1 MSDSNTIL
9 PTAQING
16 LEQGLDNE
24 LAALEGALDSQVYLE
39 NLPIIGTQL
48 GAAFKQGQAALKKFS
63 VLEANVKQALT
74 NLNNL
79 PNATLGNLQSAING
93 AVSNAGFANTVL
105 TTLDNGSLTL
115 KFNNSANATFNEAL
129 GSNFGLPGL
138 NFDTSGSASTTV
150 GYNLALNATVDA
162 SGNFFLSTPNAAPAL
177 SLTLGVTAPNFTASA
192 SLGSSDATL
201 GFLKFNAADKGSNL
215 QGTFGI
221 DTSGNAKFNGS
232 ANLDVALGS
241 NMGSA
246 ALPSVSA
253 ELVGGWSFSDSI
265 VDASNQASFGN
276 TPSISLNHVSYD
288 FGTFVNKFIEPILN
302 EIAPIL
308 APIEKALSV
317 FDTPLD
323 FLGGGTIDNGND
335 GLLGTLWHQ
344 LDVAGAVNASGNDI
358 PDGEITLVDLL
369 KLATGANLAPM
380 VNFLT
385 TVSDIV
391 KWAAALN
398 GSTVGSAMT
407 YDLGSFSIPNDIRAA
422 NFDISQIAPIITGA
436 QDLPTFLAGLSNP
449 PATPGAPLTPTQ
461 ALQALLNPVG
471 SNLLSFP
478 IISNPASA
486 LQFLL
491 GGTADL
497 FDANFLVTP
506 VSFGSIDPATGNPT
520 SLVNL
525 LPPINLSPIPLVNF
539 DLTLQAALQ
548 ATVGLNFGYDTSG
561 LTAFKNGNFADPSK
575 ILNGLFVEDP
585 IQNGVTEPVAQISGA
600 VQLGVEA
607 SALIAS
613 IGGGGNIGGSLSL
626 SFSQPGKNYLNVL
639 ANKISNQGALSIFDA
654 SGRVT
659 AGFQAVVKALGASL
673 WTYNSPRIELASFD
687 TGAGKAGSGIPNAT
701 TWVGPVGGDFETKAN
716 WNPTFATINGTVYY
730 GDATIGQN
738 TTATFAGQLPADL
751 ASLSLGTGSVV
762 NLTKGKFTLDGTSV
776 DPFNSGTIA
785 VNGAANLVVSGSV
798 KNAGAITVGFA
809 TGPGGVLAPVYDRR
823 RVDAALR
830 RRPRHPVRR
839 DHQPLAGHRHEPTAV
854 ESRQHD
860 QRRRHDQPADAE
872 PGRDECQRHQA
883 AGAHR
888 WGNHQSRTAGGNRQR
903 QGRRRRTNRR
913 SFNSIDCPEWWRNDS
928 GA

>member
-16 LEQGLDNE
+16 LEQGLDHE
-24 LAALEGALDSQVYLE
+24 LAALEAALDSQIYLE

-48 GAAFKQGQAALKKFS
+48 GAAFKQGQAALTKIS

-79 PNATLGNLQSAING
+79 PNATLGNLQTAING
-93 AVSNAGFANTVL
+93 AVSSAGFANTVL
-105 TTLDNGSLTL
+105 TSLDGGSLTL
-115 KFNNSANATFNEAL
+115 KFANSASTTFNETL
-129 GSNFGLPGL
+129 GGNFGLPGL
-138 NFDTSGSASTTV
+138 NFDTSGSAQTTV
-150 GYNLALNATVDA
+150 GYNLNLNATVDA
-162 SGNFFLSTPNAAPAL
+162 SGSNFSISTPGPAPAL
-177 SLTLGVTAPNFTASA
+177 SLTLGVKAPTFTASA

-221 DTSGNAKFNGS
+221 DTSGNAEFTGS
-232 ANLDVALGS
+232 AHLDVALGS

-253 ELVGGWSFSDSI
+253 ELVGDW
-265 VDASNQASFGN
+265 SFGN
-276 TPSISLNHVSYD
+276 SPVAANNQATFGDAPSISLENVKYD
-288 FGTFVNKFIEPILN
+288 FGSFVNKFIEPILN

-308 APIEKALSV
+308 QPIEQALSV

-344 LDVAGAVNASGNDI
+344 LDVAGAVNASGSDI

-385 TVSDIV
+385 TVTDIV
-391 KWAAALN
+391 QWATALS
-398 GSTVGSAMT
+398 GSNVGSALT
-407 YDLGSFSIPNDIRAA
+407 YNLGSFSIPNDIRAA
-422 NFDISQIAPIITGA
+422 NFDISQIAPVITGA

-449 PATPGAPLTPTQ
+449 PAPGAPLTAAQ
-461 ALQALLNPVG
+461 ALQALLNPTG
-471 SNLLSFP
+471 SSLLSFP

-539 DLTLQAALQ
+539 DLTLRAALQ

-575 ILNGLFVEDP
+575 ILNGLFVEDS

-607 SALIAS
+607 SAILAS

-626 SFSQPGKNYLNVL
+626 SFSQPGKNYLNIL

-659 AGFQAVVKALGASL
+659 AGFQAVVKALGSSL
-673 WTYNSPRIELASFD
+673 WTYNSPRITLATFD
-687 TGAGKAGSGIPNAT
+687 TGAGKAGSGKPNAT
-701 TWVGPVGGDFETKAN
+701 TWIGPVGGDFETPAN
-716 WNPTFATINGTVYY
+716 WNPTFANIKNTVYY

-738 TTATFAGQLPADL
+738 TTVTFAGQLPADL
-751 ASLSLGTGSVV
+751 ASLSLGTGSLV
-762 NLTKGKFTLDGTSV
+762 NLTKGTFTIDGTSI
-776 DPFNSGTIA
+776 DSINSGTIA
-785 VNGAANLVVSGSV
+785 VNGAAHLVVSGSV
-798 KNAGAITVGFA
+798 KNVGAITVGFA
-809 TGPGGVLAPVYDRR
+809 TGPGGVLAPVITAAGLMQLYGGGN
-823 RVDAALR
+823 VILSDATTNHWLGTATKTSAPLLWNLDNTISGAGTINLPMLNQGVMNANGTKLLVLTGGQSPIKGCWR
-830 RRPRHPVRR
+830 
-839 DHQPLAGHRHEPTAV
+839 QPATTRAPASHEPAVFQFCRLSRTAV
-854 ESRQHD
+854 ER
-860 QRRRHDQPADAE
+860 
-872 PGRDECQRHQA
+872 
-883 AGAHR
+883 
-888 WGNHQSRTAGGNRQR
+888 
-903 QGRRRRTNRR
+903 
-913 SFNSIDCPEWWRNDS
+913 
-928 GA
+928 